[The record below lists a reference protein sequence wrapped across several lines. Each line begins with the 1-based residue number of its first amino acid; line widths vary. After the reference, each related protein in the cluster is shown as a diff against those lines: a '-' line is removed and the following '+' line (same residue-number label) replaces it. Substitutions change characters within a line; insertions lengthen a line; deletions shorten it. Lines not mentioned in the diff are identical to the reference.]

1 MDSSINWHEIFKG
14 KVEQFSER
22 YLPEI
27 LRNSQ
32 SFKIKI
38 ENNHK
43 FTFPDYWKSRNEH
56 HETVKITET
65 SRCDY
70 KLGHY
75 FFTFSNF
82 IAWAT
87 DHLDYYEFDCQ
98 NSSLRVSCNLGDD
111 DLKECLCVCPNTSL
125 LCVLIHV
132 LLDVLC
138 WQVFWREHIT
148 CSGHYENS
156 NISTRNT
163 ISRGP
168 QTPKFTDIRKV
179 MGSI

>member
-1 MDSSINWHEIFKG
+1 MRFSKG
-14 KVEQFSER
+14 KLNSSVNVISQKFW
-22 YLPEI
+22 EI
-27 LRNSQ
+27 HRASKLKLKIVTSLLSQ
-32 SFKIKI
+32 II
-38 ENNHK
+38 ENPRMNIMRQR
-43 FTFPDYWKSRNEH
+43 KSQKLLD
-56 HETVKITET
+56 VITN
-65 SRCDY
+65 
-70 KLGHY
+70 LVII
-75 FFTFSNF
+75 FSHSPIF

-148 CSGHYENS
+148 CTGHYENS